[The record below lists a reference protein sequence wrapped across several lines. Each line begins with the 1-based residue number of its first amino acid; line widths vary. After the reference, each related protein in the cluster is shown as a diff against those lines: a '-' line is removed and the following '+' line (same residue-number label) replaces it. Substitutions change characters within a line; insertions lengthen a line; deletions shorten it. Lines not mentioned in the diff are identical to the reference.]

1 MKIKSIIPIII
12 ISFLFLNCEIDSESD
27 LTAPVPDVVEYV
39 KTIKPIMDNKCN
51 GCHDG
56 STATQYL
63 NYSQTK
69 NAISGVNGIL
79 DRIQRNQADSQ
90 VMPQGSPKLS
100 QADIN
105 LFLKWQAD
113 GLLE

>member
-1 MKIKSIIPIII
+1 MKINFLIPVII
-12 ISFLFLNCEIDSESD
+12 ISFLSLNCEKDSESD
-27 LTAPVPDVVEYV
+27 LTAPVPTIV
-39 KTIKPIMDNKCN
+39 KYTTSIKPIMDNKCN
-51 GCHDG
+51 GCHNG

-63 NYSQTK
+63 NFQQAK